1 MSKLKLPPIKLPF
14 KLPFKFPPF
23 KIPGLGKGAIGKSV
37 GLDIGFHSV
46 KIVEVVSHA
55 SGFEITNF
63 AVKEIPPS
71 VLAVPDR
78 AQALGQ
84 MIKHMFE
91 EKNFDTD
98 KIYLSVSGHNVV
110 IRHLELPQ
118 IPKEEI
124 LDATRWNAKEEVLFS
139 VEDAFADYHITGEIT
154 KDDGISYYQ
163 LLSVIVRADIVPFLV
178 SIAEKAG
185 LKPLGV
191 TIIPLAL
198 WHYDSSFNQLEPG
211 TVTSYIDMGAER
223 TRVYFVIDGEL
234 RFSRE
239 IPNGGKN
246 VTGAITGDYTLEDET
261 KVSVDAVRAETIKKT
276 YGLPAEDSLEITQEG
291 IPLLDIRERILP
303 VVEKQLEEFMRSIDY
318 FKNQYKQNAVHRI
331 ILSGGSGSLK
341 GFYQFLSGSLEIP
354 IERCN
359 PLFQSTK
366 PLDNVSQENTK
377 LLGPSL
383 TTAAGLAL
391 GKASRINVLPEES
404 RYSVKKD
411 IIKWAPYSLIPLFI
425 IAIMLVSSSVRGKIE
440 TSEKRLNKIQQQF
453 ATMQAAAEAAQN
465 PAKVLEKIIV
475 ERESLEKQ
483 LKNLPGVYRVIDI
496 KETLNTIAK
505 ITPPE
510 TSLLKLVYKAK
521 RDKKDKKRGDIFLK
535 GIFFGNERTSLQ
547 ALTDFLSS
555 LKESPF
561 FTVFKLEDTQAE
573 GTEVYT
579 SPGLKFKIT
588 AFPKE
593 SENLSIRKSNN
604 KSATKST
611 T

>member
-14 KLPFKFPPF
+14 KTPSF
-23 KIPGLGKGAIGKSV
+23 KIPGLGKGASGKSV

-63 AVKEIPPS
+63 AIKEIPPS
-71 VLAVPDR
+71 VLSLPDR

-84 MIKHMFE
+84 MIKQMFE
-91 EKNFDTD
+91 EKKFDTD
-98 KIYLSVSGHNVV
+98 QVYLSVSGHNVV
-110 IRHLELPQ
+110 IRHLELPK

-139 VEDAFADYHITGEIT
+139 VEDAFADYHITGEVT
-154 KDDGISYYQ
+154 KDDGVSYYQ

-178 SIAEKAG
+178 SIADKAG

-198 WHYDSSFNQLEPG
+198 WNYDSSFNQLEPG

-261 KVSVDAVRAETIKKT
+261 KVNVDAVRAETIKKT

-318 FKNQYKQNAVHRI
+318 FKNQYKQNAVHRV

-341 GFYQFLSGSLEIP
+341 GFYQFLAANLEIP
-354 IERCN
+354 IDRCN

-366 PLDNVSQENTK
+366 PLANVSQEKTK

-391 GKASRINVLPEES
+391 GKASRINVLPEEL
-404 RYSVKKD
+404 RYFIKKD
-411 IIKWAPYSLIPLFI
+411 IIKWAPYSLIPIFI
-425 IAIMLVSSSVRGKIE
+425 IAIMLVSSSIRGKVE
-440 TSEKRLNKIQQQF
+440 ASQKRLNKIQLQL
-453 ATMQAAAEAAQN
+453 ATLQATAEAAQN
-465 PAKVLEKIIV
+465 PAKVLEKMIV

-483 LKNLPGVYRVIDI
+483 LKDLPGVYRVVDI
-496 KETLNTIAK
+496 KETLNEIAK
-505 ITPPE
+505 LIPPE

-521 RDKKDKKRGDIFLK
+521 RDKKDEKRGDIYLK

-547 ALTDFLSS
+547 ALTNFLNS

-561 FTVFKLEDTQAE
+561 FTIFKLEDTEAE
-573 GTEVYT
+573 GTEIYT
-579 SPGLKFKIT
+579 SPGLKFKISV
-588 AFPKE
+588 FPKE
-593 SENLSIRKSNN
+593 SENLSLRKANV
-604 KSATKST
+604 KKDAKST
-611 T
+611 S

>member
-14 KLPFKFPPF
+14 KLPFKTPSI
-23 KIPGLGKGAIGKSV
+23 KIPGLGKGSIGKSV
-37 GLDIGFHSV
+37 GLDIGFHSI

-55 SGFEITNF
+55 SGFDITNF
-63 AVKEIPPS
+63 AIKEIPPS
-71 VLAVPDR
+71 VLSLPDR

-84 MIKHMFE
+84 MIKQMFE
-91 EKNFDTD
+91 EKKFDTD
-98 KIYLSVSGHNVV
+98 QVYLTVSGHNVV
-110 IRHLELPQ
+110 IRHLELPK

-139 VEDAFADYHITGEIT
+139 VEDAFADYHITGEVT

-178 SIAEKAG
+178 SVAEKAG

-246 VTGAITGDYTLEDET
+246 VTAAIAGDYTLEDAT
-261 KVSVDAVRAETIKKT
+261 KVTVDAVRAETIKKT

-303 VVEKQLEEFMRSIDY
+303 IVEKQLEEFMRSIDY
-318 FKNQYKQNAVHRI
+318 FKNQYKQNAVHRV

-341 GFYQFLSGSLEIP
+341 GFYQFLSGNLEAP

-359 PLFQSTK
+359 PLFQSTQ
-366 PLDNVSQENTK
+366 PLASVSQENTK

-391 GKASRINVLPEES
+391 GKSGRINVLPEEL

-411 IIKWAPYSLIPLFI
+411 IVKWAPYSLIPIFI
-425 IAIMLVSSSVRGKIE
+425 IALMLVSSSIRGKV
-440 TSEKRLNKIQQQF
+440 TAAEKRLDRVQQQL
-453 ATMQAAAEAAQN
+453 ATLQAAAEAAQN
-465 PAKVLEKIIV
+465 PVATLGKITAK
-475 ERESLEKQ
+475 RESLEKE
-483 LKNLPGVYRVIDI
+483 LRKLPGVYRVVDI
-496 KETLNTIAK
+496 KEILNELAK
-505 ITPPE
+505 ILPPE

-521 RDKKDKKRGDIFLK
+521 RDKRDNKRGDIYLK
-535 GIFFGNERTSLQ
+535 GILFGNERTSLQ
-547 ALTDFLSS
+547 ALTNFLNS
-555 LKESPF
+555 LKESPL
-561 FTVFKLEDTQAE
+561 FTIFKLEDTKAE
-573 GTEVYT
+573 GTEIYT
-579 SPGLKFKIT
+579 SPGLKFKIS

-593 SENLSIRKSNN
+593 SENLSLRKPT
-604 KSATKST
+604 KKPTPKST
-611 T
+611 S